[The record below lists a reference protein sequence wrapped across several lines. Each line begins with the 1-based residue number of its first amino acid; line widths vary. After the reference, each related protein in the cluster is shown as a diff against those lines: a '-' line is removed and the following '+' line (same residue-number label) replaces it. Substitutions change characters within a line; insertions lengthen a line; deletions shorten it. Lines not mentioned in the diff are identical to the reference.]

1 MPLDG
6 PQQCIELMTGVVY
19 PYSSS
24 YIQCLELAIDDSILQ
39 NDLAAAIDFALILL
53 PICRRFAKE
62 SPACVGLVLRLSRLY
77 EELGNMQ
84 QSEKLLNEAQVI
96 AYSDSALLSRVLGHT
111 KKFNITSK
119 YLAQSSA
126 NNINSK

>member
-1 MPLDG
+1 LSAEVMPLDG

-39 NDLAAAIDFALILL
+39 NNLAAAIDFALILL

-84 QSEKLLNEAQVI
+84 QSEKLLNEAQAKI
-96 AYSDSALLSRVLGHT
+96 IFTRGLNSE
-111 KKFNITSK
+111 K
-119 YLAQSSA
+119 YLNKAR
-126 NNINSK
+126 